1 VIGTVEDIGVA
12 PSGAFY
18 GPDRFYIRG
27 YPTIKGSHAA
37 NDRQTAARLWRV
49 SEELTGVVYPL
60 AA

>member
-1 VIGTVEDIGVA
+1 VIGSVEDIGVA

-27 YPTIKGSHAA
+27 YPTIKGSSASK
-37 NDRQTAARLWRV
+37 DRETAERLWRI